1 MSQFAPG
8 TIGWMDLTI
17 PDAEPVRRFYESVVG
32 WASIGVDMGGYKD
45 FAMTAPDSDR
55 PVAGVCHAR
64 GVNTGVPPC
73 WLLYISV
80 ADLDAALARVRRS
93 GGDVIG
99 TIRAGGGGR
108 YCVIQDPSGAFA
120 ALYQSDALPPPAK
133 PAASKSRAANRATK
147 PRAAKPRSTKARA
160 SKARAAKPRASQSP
174 AAKPATRTSRT
185 AKSPAKKASPR
196 RKSR

>member
-55 PVAGVCHAR
+55 PVAGICHAR

-73 WLLYISV
+73 WLLYVSV
-80 ADLDAALARVRRS
+80 PDLDAALARVRRS
-93 GGDVIG
+93 GGDVVG

-120 ALYQSDALPPPAK
+120 ALYQSDSPPPPA
-133 PAASKSRAANRATK
+133 TK
-147 PRAAKPRSTKARA
+147 T
-160 SKARAAKPRASQSP
+160 
-174 AAKPATRTSRT
+174 RT
-185 AKSPAKKASPR
+185 AKRATPSKSAKKSTSKRPARGRNTVARSSKAKASPR
-196 RKSR
+196 RKGR